1 MYIVNYQEHVAL
13 LCPCIR
19 DQRHKYVIS
28 SHARELF
35 ICQWISQVHQAKGKN
50 SLNLSQSQ
58 TKQDLGD
65 KTRSEA
71 KPLAQCA
78 VRDAFA
84 NQMFRMKT
92 RKRKKKIKMKTK
104 EKRVHLQ
111 HKFQHLC
118 KSPKAIHFPFPAFV
132 VEAETGTGNCDRRL
146 SRRHGTNRLI
156 RMNKGCYLRAILWT
170 HDLNGHLFTSHKLLR
185 SGWPCQFNDR

>member
-19 DQRHKYVIS
+19 DQRHKCVIS

-92 RKRKKKIKMKTK
+92 RKKKQEDKDEDERKACAPATQVSTFMQITK
-104 EKRVHLQ
+104 GNS
-111 HKFQHLC
+111 F
-118 KSPKAIHFPFPAFV
+118 SFPSLRCR
-132 VEAETGTGNCDRRL
+132 GR
-146 SRRHGTNRLI
+146 NR
-156 RMNKGCYLRAILWT
+156 NW
-170 HDLNGHLFTSHKLLR
+170 KL
-185 SGWPCQFNDR
+185 